1 MYLIFNYLEM
11 PYTRKIVQEINTLI
25 KSETKAL
32 KIIEEKLKTENQSLQ
47 NRKYL
52 LLLVKASKKKQ
63 HITFL
68 RVQKQLLTRNLHKQM
83 IVSIGSRVQLLS
95 TKVGEVFFVD
105 AKNYIELIG
114 KTIGDAVM
122 MNNAKF
128 LIAGVY

>member
-1 MYLIFNYLEM
+1 M
-11 PYTRKIVQEINTLI
+11 PYTRKIVQEINTLL

-32 KIIEEKLKTENQSLQ
+32 KIIENKMKTEDRSLQ
-47 NRKYL
+47 NRKFLHL
-52 LLLVKASKKKQ
+52 LIKASKKKQ
-63 HITFL
+63 NITFL
-68 RVQKQLLTRNLHKQM
+68 KVQKQLLSRNLHKQM
-83 IVSIGSRVQLLS
+83 IVNFGSRVQLLS

-105 AKNYIELIG
+105 AKNYIELVG

>member
-1 MYLIFNYLEM
+1 M

-25 KSETKAL
+25 KSETKSL
-32 KIIEEKLKTENQSLQ
+32 KIIEKKLKIERRSLQ
-47 NRKYL
+47 NTKYL

-63 HITFL
+63 NITFL
-68 RVQKQLLTRNLHKQM
+68 KVQKQLLNRNLHKQM